1 MSVSSYKTCAHVTE
15 ESHLQVSFTRAFT
28 FAITC
33 CRVTNSNDGDASHS
47 FADDVQAL
55 KREYFPIS
63 VGYSNALIDSE
74 DAEFIQV

>member
-1 MSVSSYKTCAHVTE
+1 MAELTLFMYGFLSREH
-15 ESHLQVSFTRAFT
+15 FT

-33 CRVTNSNDGDASHS
+33 SRVTNSNDGDASHS